1 MTNVLLL
8 ISVILSTA
16 SLIKLFR
23 IIRKQSEIERIR
35 RDGEA
40 GLYDY
45 QRLAKAIMLLA
56 EDLKD
61 KERNNE
67 KYYSIR

>member
-1 MTNVLLL
+1 MTNELLAL
-8 ISVILSTA
+8 AALLSTA
-16 SLIKLFR
+16 SLIILLR
-23 IIRKQSEIERIR
+23 IIRKQAEIEQIK

-45 QRLAKAIMLLA
+45 QKLAKALMLSA

-61 KERNNE
+61 KERNHD
-67 KYYSIR
+67 K

>member
-1 MTNVLLL
+1 MTNTLLL

-16 SLIKLFR
+16 SLIKLLR
-23 IIRKQSEIERIR
+23 IIRKQAELERIK

-45 QRLAKAIMLLA
+45 QKLAMALMLLA

-61 KERNNE
+61 KERNHD
-67 KYYSIR
+67 K

>member
-1 MTNVLLL
+1 MTNELLAL
-8 ISVILSTA
+8 AALLSTA
-16 SLIKLFR
+16 SLIILLR
-23 IIRKQSEIERIR
+23 IIRKQAEIERIR

-45 QRLAKAIMLLA
+45 QKLAKALMALE

-61 KERNNE
+61 KERNHD
-67 KYYSIR
+67 K

>member
-16 SLIKLFR
+16 SLIKLLR
-23 IIRKQSEIERIR
+23 IIRKQAELEEIR

-40 GLYDY
+40 GLYDN
-45 QRLAKAIMLLA
+45 QKLAKALMLLA

-61 KERNNE
+61 KERNHD
-67 KYYSIR
+67 K